1 MKKIIFSLAGI
12 LVSLLYSY
20 GQNLAINTDG
30 SAADANAILDIKSN
44 NKGILIPRMSSAARL
59 SIAPTKGLLVYD
71 STTQSFW
78 YNTGVQ
84 WKSIASS
91 EALSGGGAWLLTGN
105 SGIDTSNFLGTIDDR
120 ILNFRVSNTPSG
132 RIDQFRGNT
141 FFGYKTGLGFG
152 DGEEN
157 TAIGQE
163 ALANNTDGTFNTA
176 AGYQSM
182 AHNTTGYE

>member
-1 MKKIIFSLAGI
+1 MKKIILTLAGT
-12 LVSLLYSY
+12 LVSLLYGY

-59 SIAPTKGLLVYD
+59 SIAPTKGLLLYD

-78 YNTGVQ
+78 FNNGTL

-91 EALSGGGAWLLTGN
+91 EALSTAGAWLLNGN
-105 SGIDTSNFLGTIDDR
+105 SGTDTTNFLGTIDDR
-120 ILNFRVSNTPSG
+120 ILNFRVSNLPSG

-152 DGEEN
+152 NG
-157 TAIGQE
+157 
-163 ALANNTDGTFNTA
+163 
-176 AGYQSM
+176 
-182 AHNTTGYE
+182 